1 MVRRHHCRMC
11 GRIFCY
17 YCCNNYMVTKPGGR
31 KERCCKACFNKPRVI
46 VDNTDDSGSS
56 ANQEG
61 SPGSLESPVS
71 PVAGEVSK
79 PPDDAAFDIITDEE
93 LCQVQESDSLHSES
107 QMDRDSLDQ
116 SVTDL

>member
-1 MVRRHHCRMC
+1 M
-11 GRIFCY
+11 FS
-17 YCCNNYMVTKPGGR
+17 
-31 KERCCKACFNKPRVI
+31 EL
-46 VDNTDDSGSS
+46 
-56 ANQEG
+56 ANITNV
-61 SPGSLESPVS
+61 SLMSFYGT
-71 PVAGEVSK
+71 VAGEASK